1 VASSAEAAG
10 RAGVGSVTRDRGQG
24 TVFWVGVLG
33 PLLVRSGDEPVP
45 VPAPKQRVILATLA
59 LRAGQ
64 VASYDEL
71 EEIVWDGAPPAGAR
85 VAIRNYV
92 KRLRQILGP
101 VAGRRIVTRDPGYAL
116 EADPD
121 EVDALRFT
129 ALCSQGSEAIR
140 FDAPPGGGP
149 GAWELLGEAIGLWR
163 GNPLVDVPSNVLIT
177 AEVPRL
183 DALRMQAQEWRMDA
197 GLARG
202 LHAELVGELTQL
214 AQDHPWRERFHAQLM
229 LALYRCG
236 RQAEALAAYQR
247 TRRMLV
253 DELGVEPGRELR
265 DLQAGIL
272 DADPDLA
279 APGPALAR
287 FLAAPPA
294 PEQAP
299 SGGRAAAGAVSGEAN
314 RDEGRA
320 RATLPGRAPASGT
333 SASDSHTATSHTATS
348 RTPTGRTP
356 TSRTSTGR
364 TPTSRT
370 LGGRTKAGQAAETT
384 GRRVAGEVAG
394 GGTSEA
400 GVARPG
406 PDRGPAASRA
416 PAAKASPSVGAGS
429 SRPGRAGAPPAEQA
443 PVVPRQLPAGVAHF
457 AGRSAEL
464 AELQAWQQDAASADG
479 VANVLVIGG
488 TAGAGKT
495 ALAVHWAQHS
505 AGEFPDGQ
513 LYVNLRGFDPSG
525 TPVAPGDALR
535 WFLGAFGVT
544 EEQIPDSVEA
554 QSALYRSVLA
564 GKRVLVILDN
574 ARDAAQVRPLLPGS
588 RSCLALVTSRTR
600 LPGLVAT
607 EGARLVPL
615 DVLTAGEAH
624 ELLAGRLGERARAEA
639 DAAQQLTE
647 ACSRLPLALSIVAA
661 RVAARPYLPLA
672 DLARELADA
681 QGRLE
686 ALDAGDPVASIRAVF
701 SWSCEQLSGPAAR
714 MFRLLGL
721 HAGPDVTIAAAASL
735 AGVDRAQAT
744 AAVAE
749 LADTHLIAEHAP
761 GRYAFHDLLRAYA
774 AYLAR
779 TTDGDAERREAVY
792 RVLDHYLHT
801 ASAGSRV
808 LNPVRPYITL
818 EAAQAGVVPEL
829 LGYASETVAWFEAE
843 HQVLI
848 AAIAQASEGGFYQHA
863 WQLPWAVWLFF
874 DRAGYWHD
882 QVAIQRTAVDAAK
895 RLGDRAR
902 QAHAYRDLGA
912 AVGRLGQLAEARDYC
927 RQALDLHRQVG
938 DRLGE
943 ARAHNEIAM
952 LAEQQGRIAEAL
964 GHAQLALTLYRQEG
978 HEQGLAKMLNGVG
991 WMHAQLGD
999 YEQALAFCEQALSM
1013 YRGRGDPL
1021 NEAATWDSVGYALLH
1036 LGRLDE
1042 AISCLRTALSIIDG
1056 LRMGYYE
1063 TTMLVHLGDAYHA
1076 AGEVGLARQSWQE
1089 ALDILEGLNHS
1100 DADQV
1105 RARLQG
1111 DEPPGPGIPTAAAE
1125 SALGGRLRENH
1136 AVGA

>member
-1 VASSAEAAG
+1 MGSSAEAAG

-33 PLLVRSGDEPVP
+33 PLLVRSGGEPVP

-71 EEIVWDGAPPAGAR
+71 EEIVWNGAPPAGAR

-116 EADPD
+116 EAEPD

-129 ALCSQGSEAIR
+129 ALCGKGGEAIR
-140 FDAPPGGGP
+140 HDAAPGSGP

-214 AQDHPWRERFHAQLM
+214 AHDHPWRERFHAQLM

-287 FLAAPPA
+287 FLTAPPA
-294 PEQAP
+294 ASPAP
-299 SGGRAAAGAVSGEAN
+299 GGPKGTAGQSPASQSPASPSPASPSPASQSPASPPPASRTAGDQTSTSRAPA
-314 RDEGRA
+314 
-320 RATLPGRAPASGT
+320 GRAPASRAKSGP
-333 SASDSHTATSHTATS
+333 AGDG
-348 RTPTGRTP
+348 PGRP
-356 TSRTSTGR
+356 
-364 TPTSRT
+364 
-370 LGGRTKAGQAAETT
+370 
-384 GRRVAGEVAG
+384 VAG
-394 GGTSEA
+394 GANQDSQAARAAEA
-400 GVARPG
+400 KVTPT
-406 PDRGPAASRA
+406 
-416 PAAKASPSVGAGS
+416 VGGGA
-429 SRPGRAGAPPAEQA
+429 SRPGRAAAAPAGQA
-443 PVVPRQLPAGVAHF
+443 TVVPRQLPAGVAHF
-457 AGRSAEL
+457 AGRTAEL
-464 AELQAWQQDAASADG
+464 AELQSWRHDASLADG
-479 VANVLVIGG
+479 VAKVLVIGG

-495 ALAVHWAQHS
+495 ALAVHWAHHS

-525 TPVAPGDALR
+525 TPVDPGDALR

-544 EEQIPDSVEA
+544 EEQIPDSVDA

-588 RSCLALVTSRTR
+588 RSCLALVTSRAR
-600 LPGLVAT
+600 LPGLAAT

-624 ELLAGRLGERARAEA
+624 ELLAGRLGERARTEA

-686 ALDAGDPVASIRAVF
+686 ALDAGDPMASIRAVF

-735 AGVDRAQAT
+735 AGVDRGQAT

-749 LADTHLIAEHAP
+749 LADAHLIAENAP

-779 TTDGDAERREAVY
+779 ATDGEAERREAVL

-808 LNPVRPYITL
+808 LNPVRPIITL
-818 EAAQAGVVPEL
+818 EPAQPGVVPEL
-829 LGYASETVAWFEAE
+829 LGYASETLAWFEAE
-843 HQVLI
+843 RQVLI
-848 AAIAQASEGGFYQHA
+848 AAIAQASDGGFDTHA
-863 WQLPWAVWLFF
+863 WQLPWAAWLFF

-882 QVAIQRTAVDAAK
+882 QVAIQRIAVDAAQ

-912 AVGRLGQLAEARDYC
+912 AVGRLGQLAEARGYC

-999 YEQALAFCEQALSM
+999 YEQALAFCEQALGM

-1021 NEAATWDSVGYALLH
+1021 NEAATWDSMGYALLH
-1036 LGRLDE
+1036 LGRLEE
-1042 AISCLRTALSIIDG
+1042 AITCLRTALSIIDG

-1076 AGEVGLARQSWQE
+1076 AGDVGLARQSWQE

-1105 RARLQG
+1105 RARLHGQ
-1111 DEPPGPGIPTAAAE
+1111 EPPGPGIPTA
-1125 SALGGRLRENH
+1125 SAGSAVGGGRLREDH

>member
-1 VASSAEAAG
+1 M
-10 RAGVGSVTRDRGQG
+10 
-24 TVFWVGVLG
+24 
-33 PLLVRSGDEPVP
+33 PVS
-45 VPAPKQRVILATLA
+45 APKQRVILATLA

-71 EEIVWDGAPPAGAR
+71 AEIVWDEAPPAGAR

-101 VAGRRIVTRDPGYAL
+101 EAGRRIVTRDPGYAL
-116 EADPD
+116 EAEPD

-129 ALCSQGSEAIR
+129 ALCSKGGEAIR
-140 FDAPPGGGP
+140 HDSDTPPGSGP

-163 GNPLVDVPSNVLIT
+163 GNPLVDVPSNVLLT

-272 DADPDLA
+272 DADPGLG

-287 FLAAPPA
+287 FLPAPPA
-294 PEQAP
+294 PEPGKSGRGTAAGPPGGARQA
-299 SGGRAAAGAVSGEAN
+299 GGRAPATLPGQALAGKAPGRPVAGGAGPGGGAAAGTRATRAAAGRGN
-314 RDEGRA
+314 P
-320 RATLPGRAPASGT
+320 PGRVSQG
-333 SASDSHTATSHTATS
+333 ATV
-348 RTPTGRTP
+348 
-356 TSRTSTGR
+356 
-364 TPTSRT
+364 
-370 LGGRTKAGQAAETT
+370 KA
-384 GRRVAGEVAG
+384 
-394 GGTSEA
+394 
-400 GVARPG
+400 
-406 PDRGPAASRA
+406 GPAAA
-416 PAAKASPSVGAGS
+416 GAGPS
-429 SRPGRAGAPPAEQA
+429 SPGRAGAAPAGQDT
-443 PVVPRQLPAGVAHF
+443 VVPRQLPAGVAHF
-457 AGRSAEL
+457 AGRTAQL
-464 AELQAWQQDAASADG
+464 AELQAWRHEAASAG
-479 VANVLVIGG
+479 GAAKVLVIGG

-495 ALAVHWAQHS
+495 ALAVHWAHQS
-505 AGEFPDGQ
+505 AEEFPDGQ

-544 EEQIPDSVEA
+544 EEQIPDSVDA
-554 QSALYRSVLA
+554 QAALYRSVLA
-564 GKRVLVILDN
+564 GKQVLVILDN

-588 RSCLALVTSRTR
+588 QTCLAVVTSRAR
-600 LPGLVAT
+600 LPGLAAT
-607 EGARLVPL
+607 EGARLVQL

-624 ELLAGRLGERARAEA
+624 ELLASRLGERARAEA

-701 SWSCEQLSGPAAR
+701 SWSCEQLSAPAAR

-721 HAGPDVTIAAAASL
+721 HGGPDVTVAAAASL
-735 AGVDRAQAT
+735 AGVSRGEAA

-761 GRYAFHDLLRAYA
+761 GRYAVHDLLRAYA

-779 TTDGDAERREAVY
+779 ATDSDADRREAVH

-801 ASAGSRV
+801 ASAGSQV
-808 LNPVRPYITL
+808 LNPVRPHISL
-818 EAAQAGVVPEL
+818 ELPQPGVVPEL
-829 LGYASETVAWFEAE
+829 LGYAGETLAWFEAE
-843 HQVLI
+843 RQVLI
-848 AAIAQASEGGFYQHA
+848 AAIAQASDSGFDAHA

-882 QVAIQRTAVDAAK
+882 QLTIQRTAVDAAK

-927 RQALDLHRQVG
+927 RQALELHRQVG

-943 ARAHNEIAM
+943 ARAHSEIAM
-952 LAEQQGRIAEAL
+952 LAEQQGRLAEAL
-964 GHAQLALTLYRQEG
+964 GHAQLALSLYRQEG
-978 HEQGLAKMLNGVG
+978 HEPGLAKMLNGVG

-999 YEQALAFCEQALSM
+999 YEQALEFCEQALSM
-1013 YRGRGDPL
+1013 YRGRGDAL
-1021 NEAATWDSVGYALLH
+1021 NEAATWDSMGYALLH
-1036 LGRLDE
+1036 LGRLEE
-1042 AISCLRTALSIIDG
+1042 AIGCLRTAVGIIAG
-1056 LRMGYYE
+1056 LHTGYYE

-1076 AGEVGLARQSWQE
+1076 AGDMGPARQSWRE
-1089 ALDILEGLNHS
+1089 ALDTLENLNHS

-1105 RARLQG
+1105 RARLRGQQ
-1111 DEPPGPGIPTAAAE
+1111 PPGPGIPAGPAE
-1125 SALGGRLRENH
+1125 SAMGARLREDH
-1136 AVGA
+1136 VVGA

>member
-1 VASSAEAAG
+1 MSSGSAEAASG
-10 RAGVGSVTRDRGQG
+10 AGVGGAIRDRGQG

-33 PLLVRSGDEPVP
+33 PLLVRSGGEPVP
-45 VPAPKQRVILATLA
+45 VPAPKQRVILAALA

-71 EEIVWDGAPPAGAR
+71 AEIVWDGMPPAGAR

-116 EADPD
+116 EAEPD
-121 EVDALRFT
+121 EVDVLRFT
-129 ALCSQGSEAIR
+129 ALCGRGGEAVR
-140 FDAPPGGGP
+140 RDAPAGPGP

-214 AQDHPWRERFHAQLM
+214 ARDHPWRERFHAQLM

-272 DADPDLA
+272 DAAPDLA

-287 FLAAPPA
+287 FLTAPPA
-294 PEQAP
+294 PEPGPPGTRAP
-299 SGGRAAAGAVSGEAN
+299 GGRVSGDT
-314 RDEGRA
+314 RRA
-320 RATLPGRAPASGT
+320 PGRAPAT
-333 SASDSHTATSHTATS
+333 L
-348 RTPTGRTP
+348 TGRAP
-356 TSRTSTGR
+356 GGHVNARPGAGAPSRPVGAAPLAGTG
-364 TPTSRT
+364 
-370 LGGRTKAGQAAETT
+370 TT
-384 GRRVAGEVAG
+384 GTGTTGTGPRVAGAG
-394 GGTSEA
+394 
-400 GVARPG
+400 RP
-406 PDRGPAASRA
+406 ASRA
-416 PAAKASPSVGAGS
+416 AAAKGNPTVGAGP
-429 SRPGRAGAPPAEQA
+429 SRPGRAGAAPAGQA
-443 PVVPRQLPAGVAHF
+443 SVVPRQLPAGVAHF
-457 AGRSAEL
+457 AGRTAEL
-464 AELQAWQQDAASADG
+464 SELKAWQQEAASAAG
-479 VANVLVIGG
+479 AAKVLVIGG

-495 ALAVHWAQHS
+495 ALAVHWAHQS
-505 AGEFPDGQ
+505 DGEFPDGQ

-544 EEQIPDSVEA
+544 EEQIPDSVDA

-588 RSCLALVTSRTR
+588 RSCLALVTSRAR
-600 LPGLVAT
+600 LPGLAAT

-615 DVLTAGEAH
+615 DVLTAGDAH
-624 ELLAGRLGERARAEA
+624 ELLASRLGERARTEA
-639 DAAQQLTE
+639 DAARQLTE

-681 QGRLE
+681 QGRLD

-735 AGVDRAQAT
+735 AGVDRGQAA

-749 LADTHLIAEHAP
+749 LADAHLIAEHAP

-779 TTDGDAERREAVY
+779 TTDGDAERHAAVH

-801 ASAGSRV
+801 ALAGSGLLNPARPQLPQATPSAG
-808 LNPVRPYITL
+808 TT
-818 EAAQAGVVPEL
+818 PEP
-829 LGYASETVAWFEAE
+829 LGTVSDALAWFEAE
-843 HQVLI
+843 RQVLI
-848 AAIAQASEGGFYQHA
+848 AAITQAADAGLDAHA

-874 DRAGYWHD
+874 DREGYWHD
-882 QVAIQRTAVDAAK
+882 QVAIQRMAIAAAG

-902 QAHAYRDLGA
+902 QAHAYRDLGCTY
-912 AVGRLGQLAEARDYC
+912 GRLGQLAEARDLC
-927 RQALDLHRQVG
+927 CQALDLHREVG
-938 DRLGE
+938 DRMGE
-943 ARAHNEIAM
+943 ARAHNEITM

-964 GHAQLALTLYRQEG
+964 GHAQLSLALYREEG
-978 HEQGLAKMLNGVG
+978 YEPGVVKMLNGVG
-991 WMHAQLGD
+991 WFHGLLGD
-999 YEQALAFCEQALSM
+999 YEQALEFCEQALGM

-1042 AISCLRTALSIIDG
+1042 AISCLRTAVGLIEG
-1056 LRMGYYE
+1056 LRTGYYL

-1076 AGEVGLARQSWQE
+1076 AGELGQARQSWRE
-1089 ALDILEGLNHS
+1089 ALAILEDLEHS
-1100 DADQV
+1100 DAEQV
-1105 RARLQG
+1105 RARLAGQ
-1111 DEPPGPGIPTAAAE
+1111 EPPVPGVAVASAE
-1125 SALGGRLRENH
+1125 AALGGRLREDH

>member
-1 VASSAEAAG
+1 MSSGSAEAASG
-10 RAGVGSVTRDRGQG
+10 AGVGGTTRDRGQG

-33 PLLVRSGDEPVP
+33 PLLVRSDGEPVP
-45 VPAPKQRVILATLA
+45 VPAPKQRVILAALA

-71 EEIVWDGAPPAGAR
+71 AEIVWDGTPPAGAR

-116 EADPD
+116 EAEPG

-129 ALCSQGSEAIR
+129 ALCGRGGEAVR
-140 FDAPPGGGP
+140 RDSPAGGEP

-163 GNPLVDVPSNVLIT
+163 GNPLVDVPSNALIT

-214 AQDHPWRERFHAQLM
+214 ARDHPWRERFHAQLM

-272 DADPDLA
+272 DAAPDLA

-287 FLAAPPA
+287 FLTAPPA
-294 PEQAP
+294 PEPGTPGTRAGGQAP
-299 SGGRAAAGAVSGEAN
+299 G
-314 RDEGRA
+314 DA
-320 RATLPGRAPASGT
+320 RHGGRAPAT
-333 SASDSHTATSHTATS
+333 L
-348 RTPTGRTP
+348 TGRGP
-356 TSRTSTGR
+356 
-364 TPTSRT
+364 
-370 LGGRTKAGQAAETT
+370 GGRAGTRQAP
-384 GRRVAGEVAG
+384 GGPSRPVAGGPLTGPGSAAPGSAGPGSAGPGTAG
-394 GGTSEA
+394 GGTTGGGA
-400 GVARPG
+400 GGPRVARPG
-406 PDRGPAASRA
+406 PGHPATRAAAPKGNPTVGSGP
-416 PAAKASPSVGAGS
+416 
-429 SRPGRAGAPPAEQA
+429 SRPGRTGAAPAGQPT
-443 PVVPRQLPAGVAHF
+443 VVPRQLPAGVAHF
-457 AGRSAEL
+457 AGRTAEL
-464 AELQAWQQDAASADG
+464 SELAAWQQEAASADG
-479 VANVLVIGG
+479 AAKVLVIGG

-495 ALAVHWAQHS
+495 ALAVHWAHQS

-525 TPVAPGDALR
+525 TPVAAGDALR

-544 EEQIPDSVEA
+544 EEQIPDSVDA

-564 GKRVLVILDN
+564 DKRVLVILDN

-588 RSCLALVTSRTR
+588 RSCLALVTSRAR
-600 LPGLVAT
+600 LPGLAAT

-615 DVLTAGEAH
+615 DVLTARDAH
-624 ELLAGRLGERARAEA
+624 ELLASRLGERARAEA
-639 DAAQQLTE
+639 DAAHQLTE

-681 QGRLE
+681 QGRLD

-701 SWSCEQLSGPAAR
+701 SWSCEQLSGPATR

-735 AGVDRAQAT
+735 AGLDRGQAA

-749 LADTHLIAEHAP
+749 LADAHLIAEHAP

-779 TTDGDAERREAVY
+779 TTDANVERQAAVH

-801 ASAGSRV
+801 ASAGSGL
-808 LNPVRPYITL
+808 LNPARPQLPLGTPS
-818 EAAQAGVVPEL
+818 AGVTPEPLGTVPEAL
-829 LGYASETVAWFEAE
+829 AWFEAE
-843 HQVLI
+843 RQVLI
-848 AAIAQASEGGFYQHA
+848 AAITQAADTGLDAHA

-874 DRAGYWHD
+874 DREGYWHD
-882 QVAIQRTAVDAAK
+882 QVAIQRVAIAAAA

-902 QAHAYRDLGA
+902 QAHAYRDLGCTY
-912 AVGRLGQLAEARDYC
+912 GRLGQLAEARDLC
-927 RQALDLHRQVG
+927 CQALDLHREVG
-938 DRLGE
+938 DSMGE

-964 GHAQLALTLYRQEG
+964 GHAQLSLALYREEG
-978 HEQGLAKMLNGVG
+978 YEPGLAKMLNGCG
-991 WMHAQLGD
+991 WMHALLGD
-999 YEQALAFCEQALSM
+999 YEQALEFCEEALGM

-1021 NEAATWDSVGYALLH
+1021 NEAATWDSLGYSLLH

-1042 AISCLRTALSIIDG
+1042 AISCLRTAVG
-1056 LRMGYYE
+1056 LIESLRTGYYL

-1076 AGEVGLARQSWQE
+1076 AGEPDHARQAWQE
-1089 ALDILEGLNHS
+1089 ALAILEDLNHS

-1105 RARLQG
+1105 RARLDG
-1111 DEPPGPGIPTAAAE
+1111 EGPPLPGT
-1125 SALGGRLRENH
+1125 SVLSGVGSRLRVNH

>member
-1 VASSAEAAG
+1 
-10 RAGVGSVTRDRGQG
+10 
-24 TVFWVGVLG
+24 VFWVGVLG
-33 PLLVRSGDEPVP
+33 PLLVRSGGEPVS
-45 VPAPKQRVILATLA
+45 VPAPKQRVILAALA

-71 EEIVWDGAPPAGAR
+71 AEIVWDGVPPSGAR

-101 VAGRRIVTRDPGYAL
+101 DAGRRIVTRDPGYAL
-116 EADPD
+116 EAGPD

-129 ALCSQGSEAIR
+129 ALCTQGGEAIR
-140 FDAPPGGGP
+140 QDTTPGSDP

-202 LHAELVGELTQL
+202 LHSELVGELTQL
-214 AQDHPWRERFHAQLM
+214 ALDHPWRERFHAQLM

-287 FLAAPPA
+287 FLTAPAAPQPGSPGRADSAGQPTRAKRGAAATLPA
-294 PEQAP
+294 RTPAGP
-299 SGGRAAAGAVSGEAN
+299 ATAGPAAGAAGRPRAGNPVAGSPGSDSTGPGSTGSASPGSGGPGVSGAVTTSAAAAGTRG
-314 RDEGRA
+314 A
-320 RATLPGRAPASGT
+320 RAGPGRGHPA
-333 SASDSHTATSHTATS
+333 DRTAAAQGN
-348 RTPTGRTP
+348 PT
-356 TSRTSTGR
+356 
-364 TPTSRT
+364 
-370 LGGRTKAGQAAETT
+370 
-384 GRRVAGEVAG
+384 
-394 GGTSEA
+394 
-400 GVARPG
+400 
-406 PDRGPAASRA
+406 
-416 PAAKASPSVGAGS
+416 VGAGP
-429 SRPGRAGAPPAEQA
+429 SRPGRAGAAPAAQA
-443 PVVPRQLPAGVAHF
+443 TVVPRQLPAGVAHF
-457 AGRSAEL
+457 AGRTAEL
-464 AELQAWQQDAASADG
+464 AELAAWQHEAVSADEA
-479 VANVLVIGG
+479 VKVLVIGG

-495 ALAVHWAQHS
+495 ALAVHWAHQS
-505 AGEFPDGQ
+505 AGKFPDGQ

-525 TPVAPGDALR
+525 TPVASGDALR
-535 WFLGAFGVT
+535 WFLGAFGVS
-544 EEQIPDSVEA
+544 EEQIPDSVDA

-588 RSCLALVTSRTR
+588 RSCLALVTSRAR
-600 LPGLVAT
+600 LPGLAAT

-615 DVLTAGEAH
+615 DVLTADEAH
-624 ELLAGRLGERARAEA
+624 ELLASRLGERARAEA

-686 ALDAGDPVASIRAVF
+686 ALDAGDPVASVRAVF
-701 SWSCEQLSGPAAR
+701 SWSCEQLSGPTAR

-721 HAGPDVTIAAAASL
+721 HAGRDVTILAAASL
-735 AGVDRAQAT
+735 AGVARGQAA

-749 LADTHLIAEHAP
+749 LADAHLIAEHAP

-774 AYLAR
+774 AYLAG
-779 TTDGDAERREAVY
+779 TTDSEAERRDAVR

-801 ASAGSRV
+801 ASAGSSL
-808 LNPVRPYITL
+808 LNPARPQL
-818 EAAQAGVVPEL
+818 PLGSPQPGVTPEP
-829 LGYASETVAWFEAE
+829 LGSVGDALAWFEAE
-843 HQVLI
+843 RQVLI
-848 AAIAQASEGGFYQHA
+848 AVITQAAEAGLDAPA
-863 WQLPWAVWLFF
+863 WQLPWSVWLFF
-874 DRAGYWHD
+874 DREGYWHD
-882 QVAIQRTAVDAAK
+882 QVAIQRIAIAAAG
-895 RLGDRAR
+895 RLGNRAR
-902 QAHAYRDLGA
+902 QAHAYRDLGCTY
-912 AVGRLGQLAEARDYC
+912 GRLGQLAEARELC
-927 RQALDLHRQVG
+927 TQALDLHREVG
-938 DRLGE
+938 DRMGE

-964 GHAQLALTLYRQEG
+964 GHAQLSLALYRDEG
-978 HEQGLAKMLNGVG
+978 YEPGLAKMLNGVG
-991 WMHAQLGD
+991 WMHALLGD
-999 YEQALAFCEQALSM
+999 YEQALEFCEQALGM

-1021 NEAATWDSVGYALLH
+1021 NEAATWDSLGYSLLH
-1036 LGRLDE
+1036 LGRLEE
-1042 AISCLRTALSIIDG
+1042 AISCLRTAVG
-1056 LRMGYYE
+1056 LIEVLRTGYYQ
-1063 TTMLVHLGDAYHA
+1063 TTMLVHLGDAYYA
-1076 AGEVGLARQSWQE
+1076 AGQLPQARQAWQE
-1089 ALDILEGLNHS
+1089 ALAILEDLNHS

-1105 RARLQG
+1105 RARLDG
-1111 DEPPGPGIPTAAAE
+1111 EEPPVPGVPAASAR
-1125 SALGGRLRENH
+1125 SALGGRLREDH

>member
-1 VASSAEAAG
+1 MG
-10 RAGVGSVTRDRGQG
+10 GVTRDRGRG

-33 PLLVRSGDEPVP
+33 PLLVRSGGEPAP

-71 EEIVWDGAPPAGAR
+71 AEIVWDGAPPAGAR

-101 VAGRRIVTRDPGYAL
+101 VAGRRIVTQDPGYAL
-116 EADPD
+116 EAEPD

-129 ALCSQGSEAIR
+129 ALCSKGGEAIR
-140 FDAPPGGGP
+140 QDTPSGRGP
-149 GAWELLGEAIGLWR
+149 GAWEILGEAIGLWR
-163 GNPLVDVPSNVLIT
+163 GNPLVDVPSNVLLT

-272 DADPDLA
+272 DADPGLA

-294 PEQAP
+294 PEPAKPGRTAAAGRRAWPGRRARRSRPRAAPRPPCPAGRRPVQPRDVLGQAVRP
-299 SGGRAAAGAVSGEAN
+299 AGGGAAGARITRAAADRDHTPGRVSQGAAAKAAPAAGAGPSRA
-314 RDEGRA
+314 GRA
-320 RATLPGRAPASGT
+320 GAAP
-333 SASDSHTATSHTATS
+333 
-348 RTPTGRTP
+348 
-356 TSRTSTGR
+356 
-364 TPTSRT
+364 
-370 LGGRTKAGQAAETT
+370 AGQAA
-384 GRRVAGEVAG
+384 
-394 GGTSEA
+394 
-400 GVARPG
+400 
-406 PDRGPAASRA
+406 
-416 PAAKASPSVGAGS
+416 
-429 SRPGRAGAPPAEQA
+429 
-443 PVVPRQLPAGVAHF
+443 VVPRQLPAGAAHF
-457 AGRSAEL
+457 AGRTAEL
-464 AELQAWQQDAASADG
+464 AELQAWRHEAASADG
-479 VANVLVIGG
+479 AAKVLVIGG

-495 ALAVHWAQHS
+495 ALAVHWAHHS
-505 AGEFPDGQ
+505 AAEFPDGQ

-544 EEQIPDSVEA
+544 EEQMPDSVDA

-564 GKRVLVILDN
+564 GKQVLVILDN

-588 RSCLALVTSRTR
+588 QTCLAVVTSRAR

-624 ELLAGRLGERARAEA
+624 ELLASRLGERTRTEA
-639 DAAQQLTE
+639 DAAHQLTE

-701 SWSCEQLSGPAAR
+701 SWSCEQLSAPAAR

-721 HAGPDVTIAAAASL
+721 HAGPDVTVAAAASL
-735 AGVDRAQAT
+735 AGVDRGQAA

-749 LADTHLIAEHAP
+749 LADAHLIAEHAP

-779 TTDGDAERREAVY
+779 TTDSDEERREAVN
-792 RVLDHYLHT
+792 RVLDHYVHT

-808 LNPVRPYITL
+808 LNPVRPHIAL
-818 EAAQAGVVPEL
+818 GPPQPGVVPEL
-829 LGYASETVAWFEAE
+829 LGYAGETLAWFEAE
-843 HQVLI
+843 RQVLI
-848 AAIAQASEGGFYQHA
+848 AAIAQASLGPGS
-863 WQLPWAVWLFF
+863 
-874 DRAGYWHD
+874 RA
-882 QVAIQRTAVDAAK
+882 
-895 RLGDRAR
+895 
-902 QAHAYRDLGA
+902 
-912 AVGRLGQLAEARDYC
+912 
-927 RQALDLHRQVG
+927 
-938 DRLGE
+938 
-943 ARAHNEIAM
+943 
-952 LAEQQGRIAEAL
+952 
-964 GHAQLALTLYRQEG
+964 
-978 HEQGLAKMLNGVG
+978 
-991 WMHAQLGD
+991 
-999 YEQALAFCEQALSM
+999 
-1013 YRGRGDPL
+1013 
-1021 NEAATWDSVGYALLH
+1021 
-1036 LGRLDE
+1036 
-1042 AISCLRTALSIIDG
+1042 
-1056 LRMGYYE
+1056 
-1063 TTMLVHLGDAYHA
+1063 A
-1076 AGEVGLARQSWQE
+1076 AGRRPAC
-1089 ALDILEGLNHS
+1089 
-1100 DADQV
+1100 
-1105 RARLQG
+1105 
-1111 DEPPGPGIPTAAAE
+1111 TAPASGWPA
-1125 SALGGRLRENH
+1125 
-1136 AVGA
+1136 

>member
-1 VASSAEAAG
+1 VA
-10 RAGVGSVTRDRGQG
+10 
-24 TVFWVGVLG
+24 
-33 PLLVRSGDEPVP
+33 
-45 VPAPKQRVILATLA
+45 VPAPKQRVILAALA

-71 EEIVWDGAPPAGAR
+71 AEIVWDGVPPSGAR

-101 VAGRRIVTRDPGYAL
+101 DAGRRIVTRDPGYAL
-116 EADPD
+116 EAGPD

-129 ALCSQGSEAIR
+129 ALCSQGGEAIR
-140 FDAPPGGGP
+140 QDAIPGSDP

-202 LHAELVGELTQL
+202 LHSELVGELTQL
-214 AQDHPWRERFHAQLM
+214 AHDHPWRERFHAQLM

-287 FLAAPPA
+287 FLTAPPA
-294 PEQAP
+294 AEPGSPGRTAAAGEEPGRAKHGAAATLPARTAAGPGQGTGAP
-299 SGGRAAAGAVSGEAN
+299 GRPLGGSPVTRSTGPGSTGPGSTGAAGAVTSGAAGPRAAAAGARRGH
-314 RDEGRA
+314 
-320 RATLPGRAPASGT
+320 PA
-333 SASDSHTATSHTATS
+333 DRTA
-348 RTPTGRTP
+348 
-356 TSRTSTGR
+356 
-364 TPTSRT
+364 
-370 LGGRTKAGQAAETT
+370 
-384 GRRVAGEVAG
+384 
-394 GGTSEA
+394 
-400 GVARPG
+400 
-406 PDRGPAASRA
+406 
-416 PAAKASPSVGAGS
+416 AAKGNPTVGAGP
-429 SRPGRAGAPPAEQA
+429 SRPGRAGAAPAAQA
-443 PVVPRQLPAGVAHF
+443 TVVPRQLPAGVAHF
-457 AGRSAEL
+457 AGRTAEL
-464 AELQAWQQDAASADG
+464 AELQAWQHEAASADEA
-479 VANVLVIGG
+479 VKVLVIGG

-495 ALAVHWAQHS
+495 ALAVHWAHQS

-544 EEQIPDSVEA
+544 EEQIPDSVDA

-588 RSCLALVTSRTR
+588 RSCLALVTSRAR
-600 LPGLVAT
+600 LPGLAAT

-615 DVLTAGEAH
+615 DVLTADEAH
-624 ELLAGRLGERARAEA
+624 ELLASRLGERARAEA

-681 QGRLE
+681 HGRLE
-686 ALDAGDPVASIRAVF
+686 ALDAGDPVASVRAVF

-735 AGVDRAQAT
+735 AGVDRAQAA

-749 LADTHLIAEHAP
+749 LADAHLIAEHAP

-774 AYLAR
+774 AYLAG
-779 TTDGDAERREAVY
+779 TTDSDAERHDAVR
-792 RVLDHYLHT
+792 RVLDHYLNT
-801 ASAGSRV
+801 ASAGSGL
-808 LNPVRPYITL
+808 LNPARPQLPL
-818 EAAQAGVVPEL
+818 EPPGRAVTSEP
-829 LGYASETVAWFEAE
+829 LGSVGDALAWFEAE
-843 HQVLI
+843 RQVLI
-848 AAIAQASEGGFYQHA
+848 AAITQAADAGLDAHG

-874 DRAGYWHD
+874 DREGYWHD
-882 QVAIQRTAVDAAK
+882 QVAIQRIAIAAAG

-902 QAHAYRDLGA
+902 QAHAYRDLGCTF
-912 AVGRLGQLAEARDYC
+912 GRLGQLAEARELC
-927 RQALDLHRQVG
+927 TQALDLHREVG
-938 DRLGE
+938 DRMGE

-964 GHAQLALTLYRQEG
+964 GHAQLSLALYRDEG
-978 HEQGLAKMLNGVG
+978 YEPGLAKMLNGVG
-991 WMHAQLGD
+991 WMHALLGD
-999 YEQALAFCEQALSM
+999 YEQALEFCEQALGM

-1021 NEAATWDSVGYALLH
+1021 NEAATWDSLGYSLLH
-1036 LGRLDE
+1036 LGRLEE
-1042 AISCLRTALSIIDG
+1042 AISCLRTAVG
-1056 LRMGYYE
+1056 LIEVLRTGYYQ
-1063 TTMLVHLGDAYHA
+1063 TTMLVHLGDAYYA
-1076 AGEVGLARQSWQE
+1076 AGQLPQARQAWQE
-1089 ALDILEGLNHS
+1089 ALAILEDLNHS

-1105 RARLQG
+1105 RARLDG
-1111 DEPPGPGIPTAAAE
+1111 EEPPVPGVPAGSAG
-1125 SALGGRLRENH
+1125 SALGARLREDH